1 MYPAFSVRNV
11 SCSLNE
17 DFKAW
22 GFSFRLMKDS
32 VKLHY
37 SIMAK
42 DWHYEHY
49 LCMYLTHNIHVF
61 SYSLN
66 QLTAHLNHSFTMHLF
81 IYWILALSLPF
92 FLCLS
97 SPQHS
102 IKLIFMCFN
111 RLSESTYITF
121 RNEPS
126 HILRDPLARL
136 RLFSPVIREVSY
148 GKSDMPSSLSFHISR
163 LIVCP
168 ITVTSSLLCRV
179 PNTTGTG
186 FSFSHVG
193 STNFPLMRCCKN
205 NWTFFLPS
213 VWMKCLTGATS
224 R

>member
-1 MYPAFSVRNV
+1 
-11 SCSLNE
+11 
-17 DFKAW
+17 
-22 GFSFRLMKDS
+22 
-32 VKLHY
+32 
-37 SIMAK
+37 MAK

-81 IYWILALSLPF
+81 IYWILALRLPF

-102 IKLIFMCFN
+102 IKLIFMWFN

-121 RNEPS
+121 RSKPS
-126 HILRDPLARL
+126 HILQDPLARL
-136 RLFSPVIREVSY
+136 HLFSPVIREVSY
-148 GKSDMPSSLSFHISR
+148 GKSDMHSSLSFHISR

-168 ITVTSSLLCRV
+168 ITATSSLLCRV

-193 STNFPLMRCCKN
+193 STNFPLWWDVVKIIEHFSSLLCEWNASPEQPAGSTWDWMVPICFGQCLLHINAFIYILTNCAESQSR
-205 NWTFFLPS
+205 S
-213 VWMKCLTGATS
+213 V
-224 R
+224 